1 MHTSVAESYR
11 NATVEKLAEYKVSR
25 ICTEF
30 TKKWCAEFASY
41 MCRIC
46 NFSHRIL

>member
-30 TKKWCAEFASY
+30 TKNGVQNLQVTCAEFA
-41 MCRIC
+41 I
-46 NFSHRIL
+46 FHTEF